1 MHCEVPKGW
10 GRARLGDVAEVVGGA
25 TPSRTKS
32 EYWGGD
38 IPWVVPSEL
47 TNLPGRYLRTT
58 RESIT
63 EIGRKAAGLRVIPPG
78 SVLLTSRASIGSTAI
93 TTIPVVT
100 NQGFQNL
107 VAKKGTQGLWLFYCV
122 SAQQRE
128 LLRRASGSTFREIS
142 RGSVRSL
149 PIVIPPLPEQRAIAA
164 VLDSIDEAIERTEA
178 VITATEQLREAVRE
192 ELLTRGLPGWHS
204 KWKDARGFGI
214 IPAEWKVNL
223 LRDVTEINR
232 AQWHPIDGSTIFY
245 LDLSS
250 VVAPGRLSPPKEIP
264 AEGAPSRARRLVR
277 SGDILVSTV
286 RPNLRGFARVLQ
298 AQENLIA
305 STGFAVLS
313 ASPMAEGSFIYHLV
327 MADSFS
333 RYLSN
338 AATGQAYPAV
348 RPTDIGTYRFALPSL
363 PEQEAIG
370 RLLDSID
377 EAIESLRRKRDA
389 LTNVKASTAEA
400 LLTGQRRVPVEVER

>member
-1 MHCEVPKGW
+1 M
-10 GRARLGDVAEVVGGA
+10 
-25 TPSRTKS
+25 
-32 EYWGGD
+32 
-38 IPWVVPSEL
+38 
-47 TNLPGRYLRTT
+47 
-58 RESIT
+58 
-63 EIGRKAAGLRVIPPG
+63 
-78 SVLLTSRASIGSTAI
+78 
-93 TTIPVVT
+93 VT

>member
-1 MHCEVPKGW
+1 M
-10 GRARLGDVAEVVGGA
+10 GGA

>member
-1 MHCEVPKGW
+1 
-10 GRARLGDVAEVVGGA
+10 RLGDVAEVVGGA

-192 ELLTRGLPGWHS
+192 ELLTRGLPGWH
-204 KWKDARGFGI
+204 F
-214 IPAEWKVNL
+214 EWKRVPRFGNVPADWEL
-223 LRDVTEINR
+223 VRLGDIAKAIYTGKTPPRHNADLYGGCVPWVKP
-232 AQWHPIDGSTIFY
+232 A
-245 LDLSS
+245 DLSNS
-250 VVAPGRLSPPKEIP
+250 RFVSTSEEFLTELGVSKAVLIP
-264 AEGAPSRARRLVR
+264 ENTV
-277 SGDILVSTV
+277 LVSC
-286 RPNLRGFARVLQ
+286 
-298 AQENLIA
+298 
-305 STGFAVLS
+305 
-313 ASPMAEGSFIYHLV
+313 
-327 MADSFS
+327 
-333 RYLSN
+333 
-338 AATGQAYPAV
+338 
-348 RPTDIGTYRFALPSL
+348 IGTIGNVAIAKTQLCFNQQINALIPSGRVHSSFLYWSLLSLRRYMQAIAAKTAVPILNKREFSQIPFYLPSL
-363 PEQEAIG
+363 PEQEAIA
-370 RLLDSID
+370 RTLDSID
-377 EAIESLRRKRDA
+377 DTIETSRMTRIA
-389 LTNVKASTAEA
+389 LAKVKVSTAEA
-400 LLTGQRRVPVEVER
+400 LLTGQRRVPVEVGK